1 VRRASGILLAI
12 LLVVLAAGAGGL
24 WWLAESPAA
33 LRWAADRVES
43 AFDGRLRI
51 AGLSGSLIRGFTA
64 DHAIYSGESTLVRLD
79 GLQIDW
85 SLRALL
91 SRSIHVSSLSVKTAE
106 VSVTPGDSRGNWP
119 PSLAL
124 PIELRIDRA
133 RINEFTFRMGDY
145 APIAIAEITLSYAG
159 GAKSHVI
166 EALRIDLPW
175 GRFSGKLSMGTQHV
189 VDNGFPGMIAIRNE
203 HPGPWSAGRIPL
215 AAAAANL
222 TLAERMLTF
231 SGVSADLG
239 AAGQAHGQAQLA
251 GGRTTISLDVS
262 NLDLKSLHESLTATA
277 LTGRV
282 DGELDGA
289 AQRIVA
295 QLTGHDLALTIDA
308 TRRASTIEVTQLAVR
323 QHAASLEGH
332 GRIDLDGARQFTADL
347 RFNGIDP
354 SVIIDMPRANLHGTA
369 QLAGGLSPALN
380 VSGRFSL
387 QRSTFRE
394 IPLSAHGVFS
404 ADRRRVTTQSTLRHP
419 GGSTLRLDGA
429 VGRRSDSLH
438 FDLKIPA
445 AEALD
450 PRFTGRLVANG
461 TISGAIAQPR
471 VRMNFS
477 GESVALGGLR
487 AEAFSGSLSGTQDE
501 HVATLRAEGESFE
514 AELLFGGSLLGNRW
528 SGTIESFENRGRYP
542 IRLSAPAQLAVSPGE
557 LTIGATGLDGLDG
570 SIRIGHLDY
579 REGKLHTTGEFS
591 GVRTSGL
598 LVLAGLDAGDM
609 SLRIGGSWRI
619 AATPRLNGEFRIAR
633 EAGDIVFAGAQAVPI
648 QLRELLVEGTIREDH
663 LRVTGRLKSER
674 LAQAHFTFAALPLA
688 GARSPAL
695 GLDSPVQGRLELSL
709 PSLHEFGQLTGLDAR
724 FGGVARLTLSA
735 AGTLRNPSLTGAF
748 EADQVRV
755 SAPRH
760 SVFLTDGRAR
770 IEFANREVH
779 VTELSILGGAGKLVA
794 AGRVPQRQTG
804 AVPTLEWRAENF
816 RLFSSPTRHLVLE
829 GSGSL
834 AMRDRQPVAR
844 GELRVTE
851 ALFAADTFDVPRLT
865 QDVVIVGREPTSR
878 RQRGDPLPIDVDVAF
893 DFGDQFRIREAG
905 LDARLAGRLRI
916 SSNAAGEPL
925 AEGIVEILQ
934 GTYVVYG
941 QTLNI
946 ENGRLFFD
954 GPADNPR
961 LDIMAMR
968 RNLLVEAGVRITG
981 TAQAPRVQ
989 LVSEPQVPEID
1000 KLSWLVLGRPAG
1012 SGSRTDF
1019 AMLAAAAQA
1028 LLAGPSGVP
1037 MTTRVARRIGVDH
1050 VGLQSL
1056 DGETDAVMLGRRIS
1070 DRVYAVLQ
1078 RGISTADSMLIIE
1091 YTLTR
1096 NLRLRAEAGDVTGFG
1111 IAWGRSL
1118 E

>member
-1 VRRASGILLAI
+1 MRRALGILSAI
-12 LLVVLAAGAGGL
+12 LLVILAAGAGGL
-24 WWLAESPAA
+24 LWFAESPAA

-64 DHAIYSGESTLVRLD
+64 DRAIYSGESTEVTLD

-91 SRSIHVSSLSVKTAE
+91 SRSLHVSSLTAMTAQ
-106 VSVTPGDSRGNWP
+106 VSVTPADSSGNWP
-119 PSLAL
+119 ASLAL
-124 PIELRIDRA
+124 PIELRIDSA
-133 RINEFTFRMGDY
+133 RIHQLTVRMGDY
-145 APIAIAEITLSYAG
+145 APIAIAGIVLSYAG
-159 GAKSHVI
+159 GARSHLLEAQRI
-166 EALRIDLPW
+166 ELPW
-175 GRFSGKLSMGTQHV
+175 GTFSGKLRVGTQQL
-189 VDNGFPGMIAIRNE
+189 VDGGFPGTIAIRNE
-203 HPGPWSAGRIPL
+203 APGPWSAGRIPL
-215 AAAAANL
+215 ATVAAHL
-222 TLAERMLTF
+222 TLAERVLT
-231 SGVSADLG
+231 VSDIDADLG
-239 AAGQAHGQAQLA
+239 AAGQAHGHARLA
-251 GGRTTISLDVS
+251 GGSTTIRIDVS
-262 NLDLKSLHESLTATA
+262 NLDFKSLHESLTATA
-277 LTGRV
+277 LAGRV
-282 DGELDGA
+282 DGELDGDA
-289 AQRIVA
+289 RRIVA
-295 QLTGHDLALTIDA
+295 QLAGQDLALTMDA
-308 TRRASTIEVTQLAVR
+308 TQRAGAIDITQLAVM

-332 GRIDLDGARQFTADL
+332 GRIELDGARQFTADL

-354 SVIIDMPRANLHGTA
+354 SAIIDMPPANLHGTA
-369 QLAGGLSPALN
+369 QLAGVLSPVLG

-387 QRSTFRE
+387 RHSTFRG
-394 IPLSAHGVFS
+394 IPLSAQATFS
-404 ADRRRVTTQSTLRHP
+404 ANKRRVTAQATLRHP
-419 GGSTLRLDGA
+419 GGSTLRLEGA
-429 VGRRSDSLH
+429 IGTRGDALQ
-438 FDLKIPA
+438 FELKVPA
-445 AEALD
+445 AEAID
-450 PRFTGRLVANG
+450 SRVTGRLVAEG
-461 TISGAIAQPR
+461 TIIGAITQPR
-471 VRMNFS
+471 VHMSVS
-477 GESVALGGLR
+477 GESISLGGLR
-487 AEAFSGSLSGTQDE
+487 TKAFSGSLDGTQE
-501 HVATLRAEGESFE
+501 KHVATLRAVGESFE
-514 AELLFGGSLLGNRW
+514 AELLLGGALRGSLW

-542 IRLSAPAQLAVSPGE
+542 IRLSAPAELAIGPGE

-570 SIRIGHLDY
+570 SLRIGRFDY

-591 GVRTSGL
+591 GVLASGL
-598 LVLAGLDAGDM
+598 LALAGIDTGDV
-609 SLRIGGSWRI
+609 SLRLGGHWRI
-619 AATPRLNGEFRIAR
+619 AATPRLNGEFQIAR
-633 EAGDIVFAGAQAVPI
+633 EDGDIVFSGVKSVPI
-648 QLRELLVEGTIREDH
+648 QLREFLIEGNIREDH
-663 LRVTGRLKSER
+663 LRVTGALSSER
-674 LAQAHFTFAALPLA
+674 FAHAHFTFAALPLA

-695 GLDSPVQGRLELSL
+695 GLASPVQGRLELNF
-709 PSLHEFGQLTGLDAR
+709 PALHEFGQLTDLDAR
-724 FGGVARLTLSA
+724 FSGVGRLTLIAS
-735 AGTLRNPSLTGAF
+735 GTLGKPSLAGAF

-770 IEFANREVH
+770 IELSSRAVR
-779 VTELSILGGAGKLVA
+779 VTELSIMGGAGKLVA
-794 AGRVPQRQTG
+794 AGRVPLQKTG
-804 AVPTLEWRAENF
+804 EVPTIDWRAENF

-829 GSGSL
+829 GSGFL
-834 AMRDRQPVAR
+834 AIRDRQPVAR
-844 GELRVTE
+844 GELRATE
-851 ALFAADTFDVPRLT
+851 ALFSADTFDVPRLT
-865 QDVVIVGREPTSR
+865 EDVVIVGREPARR
-878 RQRGDPLPIDVDVAF
+878 RQSGDPLPIDVDIAF

-905 LDARLAGRLRI
+905 LDARLAGRLRVR
-916 SSNAAGEPL
+916 SNAAGEPL
-925 AEGIVEILQ
+925 AEGIVEVLQ

-961 LDIMAMR
+961 LDITAMR

-989 LVSEPQVPEID
+989 LVSEPSVPEID

-1078 RGISTADSMLIIE
+1078 RGISTADSMLVIE